1 MKRLLVFLTV
11 WSLYP
16 LCAQESYMAR
26 ADRFSSDSLGGLI
39 RNQYV
44 SVQWIGKEC
53 RWFHYT
59 SDDADARRYWLV
71 DTRTWRKRPLFDSF
85 SMTRQLAAYADSSRM
100 PTPKEL
106 RIYGLEFDSSDPR
119 GFTFDFNKHR
129 LHYDGRNGKLSEKP
143 RQDASRG
150 NLFSRGDYRRS
161 YSADSSYYVTA
172 VGHDLMLFRGD
183 GSDSVRLTHDGE
195 RYHSFSTGGN
205 NVVGPEA
212 RSSAIG
218 RWMGKSHYY
227 LLVREDKREVEEL
240 TLVDNLARPRPKA
253 KSYKFPMPGDEH
265 VVQYD
270 AWLVDADSM
279 CIRKLDI
286 ARWPDQKVEVPR
298 FSMIAHTDRYAWLVR
313 RSRTCDSVEL
323 CRVDFAAHR
332 VEPIIREVCKP
343 AQNDQQFCFHITTGA
358 IKSHRFK

>member
-44 SVQWIGKEC
+44 SVQWIGEEC

-106 RIYGLEFDSSDPR
+106 RLYGLEFDSSDPR

-172 VGHDLMLFRGD
+172 VGHDLMLFR
-183 GSDSVRLTHDGE
+183 
-195 RYHSFSTGGN
+195 
-205 NVVGPEA
+205 
-212 RSSAIG
+212 
-218 RWMGKSHYY
+218 
-227 LLVREDKREVEEL
+227 
-240 TLVDNLARPRPKA
+240 
-253 KSYKFPMPGDEH
+253 
-265 VVQYD
+265 
-270 AWLVDADSM
+270 
-279 CIRKLDI
+279 
-286 ARWPDQKVEVPR
+286 
-298 FSMIAHTDRYAWLVR
+298 
-313 RSRTCDSVEL
+313 
-323 CRVDFAAHR
+323 
-332 VEPIIREVCKP
+332 
-343 AQNDQQFCFHITTGA
+343 
-358 IKSHRFK
+358 

>member
-85 SMTRQLAAYADSSRM
+85 LMTRQLAAYADSSRM

-106 RIYGLEFDSSDPR
+106 RLYGLEFDSSDPR

-212 RSSAIG
+212 RSSRHRPLDG
-218 RWMGKSHYY
+218 EKP
-227 LLVREDKREVEEL
+227 LLPAG
-240 TLVDNLARPRPKA
+240 ARRQARGGGAHAGGQPRPTA
-253 KSYKFPMPGDEH
+253 PQG
-265 VVQYD
+265 
-270 AWLVDADSM
+270 
-279 CIRKLDI
+279 
-286 ARWPDQKVEVPR
+286 
-298 FSMIAHTDRYAWLVR
+298 
-313 RSRTCDSVEL
+313 
-323 CRVDFAAHR
+323 
-332 VEPIIREVCKP
+332 
-343 AQNDQQFCFHITTGA
+343 
-358 IKSHRFK
+358 